1 MISYIPQNSIAKSIS
16 IYLKGY
22 GIWLLCSILIG
33 LGLALL
39 FSHNRYEM
47 FLELTDHNEKLQAER
62 DVLQRESCL
71 YELLSKKM
79 VDEDALWKKC
89 LKNQIYVNR
98 KYKFF
103 VVVTADKLGNL
114 WYRYHYGYNYRCG
127 YSSHLKTLTVSV
139 LHHL

>member
-1 MISYIPQNSIAKSIS
+1 M
-16 IYLKGY
+16 KGY

-89 LKNQIYVNR
+89 LENQIYVNR
-98 KYKFF
+98 KYKF
-103 VVVTADKLGNL
+103 L
-114 WYRYHYGYNYRCG
+114 W
-127 YSSHLKTLTVSV
+127 L
-139 LHHL
+139 

>member
-1 MISYIPQNSIAKSIS
+1 MLSSGVYYVFQEDLGYGFEVISYIPQNSIAKSIS

-71 YELLSKKM
+71 YELLSKKWLM
-79 VDEDALWKKC
+79 RCALEKMFGKSNLC
-89 LKNQIYVNR
+89 ESKIQV
-98 KYKFF
+98 F
-103 VVVTADKLGNL
+103 VVVTADKLGNQVVYD
-114 WYRYHYGYNYRCG
+114 WFDQSNE
-127 YSSHLKTLTVSV
+127 
-139 LHHL
+139 

>member
-1 MISYIPQNSIAKSIS
+1 MLSSGMYYVFQADLGYGFEVISYIPQNSIAKSIS

-71 YELLSKKM
+71 YELLSKEK
-79 VDEDALWKKC
+79 
-89 LKNQIYVNR
+89 
-98 KYKFF
+98 
-103 VVVTADKLGNL
+103 VV
-114 WYRYHYGYNYRCG
+114 
-127 YSSHLKTLTVSV
+127 
-139 LHHL
+139 